1 MNAHRPPTSA
11 RPMRRFALVAATALA
26 VGMLSL
32 AVAGPAGAKGGD
44 GGVNAAATTATITS
58 AGPLNNIYIGSQLN
72 CQVDHTG
79 DTDHEFYGDVPGA
92 CATLIATGGTL
103 YGPSSIPAGGS
114 ASPRTAYTEVSQSP
128 VTGSGT
134 SSDPFQVVTV
144 VDAGSSG
151 LRLTETDSYIVGTET
166 YRTDVQVSNTS
177 DGSQSFILYRAG
189 DCFLQ
194 NSDAGFGDLL
204 PDGSVGC
211 HASDDGGITPGTRI
225 ERWIPI
231 TGGSSAY
238 EAGYS
243 AVWAAIGSQTSFPNT
258 CLCTDYIDNGAGL
271 SWSGTLAAST
281 SATFS
286 HFTVF
291 SPLGVTTPFL
301 TKTAAAD
308 TVAAGSGDS
317 YTITV
322 NNPTGG
328 DVVLGSITDHLP
340 DGFTYI
346 PGSSSG
352 LTTTDPTVSG
362 QDVTWAG
369 PLTVPAG
376 GTATLTFSVMVATTA
391 GTYDNSAD
399 ATAEG
404 TTVVGTGP
412 TATVTVT
419 GALALVLQPRF
430 TG

>member
-1 MNAHRPPTSA
+1 MT
-11 RPMRRFALVAATALA
+11 AAALA

-32 AVAGPAGAKGGD
+32 AVAGTAGASKGEDD
-44 GGVNAAATTATITS
+44 GANTAATTATITS
-58 AGPLNNIYIGSQLN
+58 AGPLNNIYLGSQLN

-79 DTDHEFYGDVPGA
+79 DADHEFFGDVPGA

-103 YGPSSIPAGGS
+103 YGPSAIPAGGS
-114 ASPRTAYTEVSQSP
+114 ASPRTTYTEVSQSA
-128 VTGSGT
+128 VTGSGS
-134 SSDPFQVVTV
+134 SSDPFKVVTV
-144 VDAGSSG
+144 VDAGTTG

-166 YRTDVQVSNTS
+166 YRTDVQVSNS
-177 DGSQSFILYRAG
+177 GNAAQNFVLYRAG

-211 HASDDGGITPGTRI
+211 HASDDGGLTPGARI

-238 EAGYS
+238 EAQYGQ
-243 AVWAAIGSQTSFPNT
+243 VWGAIGSQNPFPNT
-258 CLCTDYIDNGAGL
+258 CRCTEYIDNGAGL
-271 SWSGTLAAST
+271 SWSGSLAAST
-281 SATFS
+281 SATYS
-286 HFTVF
+286 HYTVF

-308 TVAAGSGDS
+308 NVTPGSADS

-328 DVVLGSITDHLP
+328 DVTLGSITDHLP
-340 DGFTYI
+340 AGFTYV
-346 PGSSSG
+346 PGTSSG
-352 LTTTDPTVSG
+352 LTTTDPSTSG

-376 GTATLTFSVMVATTA
+376 GTATLTFSVTVATEP

-412 TATVTVT
+412 TATVTVA
-419 GALALVLQPRF
+419 GATALVLQPRF